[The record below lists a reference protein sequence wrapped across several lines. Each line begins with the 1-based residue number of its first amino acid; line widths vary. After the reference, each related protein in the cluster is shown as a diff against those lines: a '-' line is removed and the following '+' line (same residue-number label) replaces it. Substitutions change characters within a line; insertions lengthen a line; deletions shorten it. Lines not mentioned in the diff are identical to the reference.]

1 MKLAKFLKKY
11 SVIDDEFID
20 DYHTF
25 FDDKADELFWT
36 INLYDIAKW
45 LDIKEEKLKK
55 LLTNNFIK
63 EIDYIIDK
71 KNINN
76 IVLSPK
82 CCKLLCMMSESEK
95 ANLIR
100 TYYTDLEKLI
110 VKYKEEIVNDL
121 DKQMNIKK
129 NSKEMT
135 KNDSRKRMRQYA
147 QSSHRAEEP
156 SSENDKGLI
165 YILKVGDG
173 LYKLKY
179 ISENK
184 NKTKKY
190 KLPIVFIF
198 KIDYYIEAHID
209 EIKKNLND
217 YRYKNKTRTY
227 KIDLELLKRNIKYSC
242 DIKS

>member
-1 MKLAKFLKKY
+1 MKFIKFLKKY
-11 SVIDDEFID
+11 SVIDDGFID

-25 FDDKADELFWT
+25 FDEKADELFWT

-45 LDIKEEKLKK
+45 LDIKEEKLKE

-71 KNINN
+71 KNTNN
-76 IVLSPK
+76 LVLSPK
-82 CCKLLCMMSESEK
+82 CCKLLCMMSESKK

-100 TYYTDLEKLI
+100 TYHIDLEKLI

-129 NSKEMT
+129 NSNKELFE
-135 KNDSRKRMRQYA
+135 NDPQ
-147 QSSHRAEEP
+147 ED
-156 SSENDKGLI
+156 DKGLI
-165 YILKVGDG
+165 YILKVRDG
-173 LYKLKY
+173 IYKLKY
-179 ISENK
+179 ISEKK

-198 KIDYYIEAHID
+198 KIENYIEAHID
-209 EIKKNLND
+209 KIKKNLNK
-217 YRYKNKTRTY
+217 YIYKNKTRTY
-227 KIDLELLKRNIKYSC
+227 KIDLELLKGKIKYSC
-242 DIKS
+242 DIMS

>member
-1 MKLAKFLKKY
+1 MKFIKFLKKY
-11 SVIDDEFID
+11 SVIDNEFID

-25 FDDKADELFWT
+25 FDEKADELFWT

-45 LDIKEEKLKK
+45 LDIKEEKLKE

-71 KNINN
+71 KNTNN
-76 IVLSPK
+76 LVLSPK
-82 CCKLLCMMSESEK
+82 CCKLLCMMSESKK

-100 TYYTDLEKLI
+100 TYHIDLEKLI

-129 NSKEMT
+129 NSNKELFE
-135 KNDSRKRMRQYA
+135 NDPQ
-147 QSSHRAEEP
+147 ED
-156 SSENDKGLI
+156 DKGLI
-165 YILKVGDG
+165 YILKVRDG
-173 LYKLKY
+173 IYKLKY
-179 ISENK
+179 ISEKK

-198 KIDYYIEAHID
+198 KIENYIEAHID
-209 EIKKNLND
+209 EIKKNLNK
-217 YRYKNKTRTY
+217 YIYKNKTRTY
-227 KIDLELLKRNIKYSC
+227 KIDLELLKNRIKYSC
-242 DIKS
+242 DIMS

>member
-1 MKLAKFLKKY
+1 MKFIKFLKKY
-11 SVIDDEFID
+11 SVIDNEFID

-25 FDDKADELFWT
+25 FDEKADELFWT

-45 LDIKEEKLKK
+45 LDIKEEKLKE

-71 KNINN
+71 KNTNN
-76 IVLSPK
+76 LILSPK
-82 CCKLLCMMSESEK
+82 CCKLLCMMSESKK

-100 TYYTDLEKLI
+100 TYHTDLEKLI

-129 NSKEMT
+129 NSNKELFE
-135 KNDSRKRMRQYA
+135 NDPQ
-147 QSSHRAEEP
+147 ED
-156 SSENDKGLI
+156 DKGLI
-165 YILKVGDG
+165 YILKVRDG
-173 LYKLKY
+173 IYKLKY
-179 ISENK
+179 ISEKK

-198 KIDYYIEAHID
+198 KIENYIEAHID
-209 EIKKNLND
+209 KIKKNLNK
-217 YRYKNKTRTY
+217 YIYKNKTRTY
-227 KIDLELLKRNIKYSC
+227 KIDLELLKGKIKYSC
-242 DIKS
+242 DIMS

>member
-11 SVIDDEFID
+11 SVIDDGFID

-25 FDDKADELFWT
+25 FDEKADELFWT
-36 INLYDIAKW
+36 INLCDIAKW
-45 LDIKEEKLKK
+45 LDIKEGKLKE

-76 IVLSPK
+76 LVLSPK

-100 TYYTDLEKLI
+100 TYYIDLEKLI
-110 VKYKEEIVNDL
+110 IKYKEEIVNDL
-121 DKQMNIKK
+121 DKQMF
-129 NSKEMT
+129 E
-135 KNDSRKRMRQYA
+135 NDSLQTDN
-147 QSSHRAEEP
+147 
-156 SSENDKGLI
+156 ENDKGLI
-165 YILKVGDG
+165 YILKVKDG

-179 ISENK
+179 VSE

-198 KIDYYIEAHID
+198 KIDYNIEGHID
-209 EIKKNLND
+209 LIKKELKK

-227 KIDLELLKRNIKYSC
+227 KIDLELLKRKIKYSC

>member
-1 MKLAKFLKKY
+1 MKLANFLKKY
-11 SVIDDEFID
+11 SVINDEFID

-25 FDDKADELFWT
+25 FDEKADELMCT

-55 LLTNNFIK
+55 LLINNFK
-63 EIDYIIDK
+63 EHIDYIIDK

-76 IVLSPK
+76 LVLSPK
-82 CCKLLCMMSESEK
+82 CSKLLCMMSESEK

-100 TYYTDLEKLI
+100 TYHTDLEKLI

-121 DKQMNIKK
+121 DKQMNIKN
-129 NSKEMT
+129 NSNEMF
-135 KNDSRKRMRQYA
+135 
-147 QSSHRAEEP
+147 
-156 SSENDKGLI
+156 ENEKGLI
-165 YILKVGDG
+165 YILKVKDG

-179 ISENK
+179 ISE

-198 KIDYYIEAHID
+198 KIDYNIEGHID
-209 EIKKNLND
+209 LIKKELNK

-227 KIDLELLKRNIKYSC
+227 KIDLELLKRKIKYSC

>member
-1 MKLAKFLKKY
+1 MKFIKFLKKY

-25 FDDKADELFWT
+25 FDEKADELFWT

-45 LDIKEEKLKK
+45 LDIKEEKLKE

-71 KNINN
+71 KNTNN
-76 IVLSPK
+76 IILSPK
-82 CCKLLCMMSESEK
+82 CCKLLCMMSESKK

-100 TYYTDLEKLI
+100 TYHIDLEKLI

-129 NSKEMT
+129 NSNKELFE
-135 KNDSRKRMRQYA
+135 NDPQ
-147 QSSHRAEEP
+147 ED
-156 SSENDKGLI
+156 DKGLI
-165 YILKVGDG
+165 YILKVRDG
-173 LYKLKY
+173 IYKLKY
-179 ISENK
+179 ISEKK

-198 KIDYYIEAHID
+198 KIENYIEAHID
-209 EIKKNLND
+209 KIKKNLNK
-217 YRYKNKTRTY
+217 YIYKNKTRTY
-227 KIDLELLKRNIKYSC
+227 KIDLELLKNRIKYSC
-242 DIKS
+242 DIMS

>member
-1 MKLAKFLKKY
+1 MKFIKFLKKY
-11 SVIDDEFID
+11 SVIDDGFID

-25 FDDKADELFWT
+25 FDEKADELFWT

-45 LDIKEEKLKK
+45 LDIKEEKLKE

-71 KNINN
+71 KNTNN
-76 IVLSPK
+76 LVLSPK
-82 CCKLLCMMSESEK
+82 CCKLLCMMSESKK

-100 TYYTDLEKLI
+100 TYHTDLEKLI

-129 NSKEMT
+129 NSNKELFE
-135 KNDSRKRMRQYA
+135 NDPQ
-147 QSSHRAEEP
+147 ED
-156 SSENDKGLI
+156 DKGLI
-165 YILKVGDG
+165 YILKVRDG

-179 ISENK
+179 ISEKK

-198 KIDYYIEAHID
+198 KIENYIEAHID
-209 EIKKNLND
+209 EIKKNLNK
-217 YRYKNKTRTY
+217 YIYKNKTRTY
-227 KIDLELLKRNIKYSC
+227 KIDLELLKNRIKYSC
-242 DIKS
+242 DIMS

>member
-25 FDDKADELFWT
+25 FDEKADELMCT

-45 LDIKEEKLKK
+45 LDIKKEKLRE
-55 LLTNNFIK
+55 LLTNNFM
-63 EIDYIIDK
+63 EHIDYIMDK

-76 IVLSPK
+76 LVLSPK

-100 TYYTDLEKLI
+100 TYYIDLEKLL

-129 NSKEMT
+129 NSNKKLFE
-135 KNDSRKRMRQYA
+135 NDPQ
-147 QSSHRAEEP
+147 ED
-156 SSENDKGLI
+156 DKGLI
-165 YILKVGDG
+165 YILKVRDG
-173 LYKLKY
+173 IYKLKY
-179 ISENK
+179 ISEKK

-198 KIDYYIEAHID
+198 KIENYIEAHID
-209 EIKKNLND
+209 KIKKNLNK
-217 YRYKNKTRTY
+217 YIYKNKTRTY
-227 KIDLELLKRNIKYSC
+227 KIDLELLKNRIKYSC
-242 DIKS
+242 DIMS

>member
-1 MKLAKFLKKY
+1 MKFIKFLKKY

-25 FDDKADELFWT
+25 FDEKADELFWT

-45 LDIKEEKLKK
+45 LDIKEEKLKE

-71 KNINN
+71 KNTNN
-76 IVLSPK
+76 LILSPK
-82 CCKLLCMMSESEK
+82 CCKLLCMMSESKK

-100 TYYTDLEKLI
+100 TYHIDLEKLI

-129 NSKEMT
+129 NSNKELFE
-135 KNDSRKRMRQYA
+135 NDPQ
-147 QSSHRAEEP
+147 ED
-156 SSENDKGLI
+156 DKGLI
-165 YILKVGDG
+165 YILKVRDG
-173 LYKLKY
+173 IYKLKY
-179 ISENK
+179 ISGKK

-198 KIDYYIEAHID
+198 KIENYIEAHID
-209 EIKKNLND
+209 EIKKNLNE

-227 KIDLELLKRNIKYSC
+227 KIDLELLKGKIKYSC
-242 DIKS
+242 DIMS

>member
-1 MKLAKFLKKY
+1 MKFVKFLKKY

-45 LDIKEEKLKK
+45 LDIKEDKLRE
-55 LLTNNFIK
+55 LLANNFK
-63 EIDYIIDK
+63 EHIDYIIDK

-76 IVLSPK
+76 LVLSPK
-82 CCKLLCMMSESEK
+82 CSKLLCMMSESEK

-100 TYYTDLEKLI
+100 TYYIDLEKLI
-110 VKYKEEIVNDL
+110 IKYKEEIVNDL
-121 DKQMNIKK
+121 DKQMNIKN
-129 NSKEMT
+129 NSKEMF
-135 KNDSRKRMRQYA
+135 
-147 QSSHRAEEP
+147 
-156 SSENDKGLI
+156 ENDKGLI
-165 YILKVGDG
+165 YILKVKDG

-179 ISENK
+179 ISE

-198 KIDYYIEAHID
+198 KIDYDIEGHID
-209 EIKKNLND
+209 LIKKELNK

-227 KIDLELLKRNIKYSC
+227 KIDLEILKRKIKYSC

>member
-25 FDDKADELFWT
+25 FDEKADELFWT

-45 LDIKEEKLKK
+45 LDIKEVKLKE

-71 KNINN
+71 NNINN
-76 IVLSPK
+76 LVLSPK

-100 TYYTDLEKLI
+100 TYYIDLEKLI
-110 VKYKEEIVNDL
+110 IKYKEEIVNDL
-121 DKQMNIKK
+121 DKQMNIKN
-129 NSKEMT
+129 NSNEMF
-135 KNDSRKRMRQYA
+135 
-147 QSSHRAEEP
+147 
-156 SSENDKGLI
+156 ENDKGLI
-165 YILKVGDG
+165 YILKVKDG

-198 KIDYYIEAHID
+198 KIDYDIEGHID
-209 EIKKNLND
+209 LIKKELKK

-227 KIDLELLKRNIKYSC
+227 KIDLELIKRNIKYSC
-242 DIKS
+242 NIKS

>member
-1 MKLAKFLKKY
+1 MKLAKFFKKY
-11 SVIDDEFID
+11 SLIDDEFID

-25 FDDKADELFWT
+25 FDEKADELFWT
-36 INLYDIAKW
+36 INLCDIAKW
-45 LDIKEEKLKK
+45 LDIKKGKLKE

-76 IVLSPK
+76 LVLSPK

-100 TYYTDLEKLI
+100 TYYIDLEKLI
-110 VKYKEEIVNDL
+110 IKYKEEIVNDL
-121 DKQMNIKK
+121 DKQMNIK
-129 NSKEMT
+129 NSSKEMF
-135 KNDSRKRMRQYA
+135 
-147 QSSHRAEEP
+147 
-156 SSENDKGLI
+156 ENDKGLI
-165 YILKVGDG
+165 YILKVKDG

-179 ISENK
+179 ISEKK

-198 KIDYYIEAHID
+198 KIDYDIEGHID
-209 EIKKNLND
+209 EIKKNLNE
-217 YRYKNKTRTY
+217 YLYKNKTRTY

>member
-1 MKLAKFLKKY
+1 MKLTKFLKKY

-45 LDIKEEKLKK
+45 LDINEEKLKE

-82 CCKLLCMMSESEK
+82 CCKLLCMMSESKK

-121 DKQMNIKK
+121 DKQMNIKN
-129 NSKEMT
+129 NSKEMF
-135 KNDSRKRMRQYA
+135 DD
-147 QSSHRAEEP
+147 
-156 SSENDKGLI
+156 SENAKGLI

-179 ISENK
+179 ISEK
-184 NKTKKY
+184 KKKKY

-242 DIKS
+242 DIMS

>member
-1 MKLAKFLKKY
+1 MKFIKFLKKY
-11 SVIDDEFID
+11 SVIDNEFID

-25 FDDKADELFWT
+25 FDEKADELFWT

-45 LDIKEEKLKK
+45 LDIKEEKLKE

-71 KNINN
+71 KNTNN
-76 IVLSPK
+76 LILSPK
-82 CCKLLCMMSESEK
+82 CCKLLCMMSESKK

-100 TYYTDLEKLI
+100 TYHIDLEKLI

-129 NSKEMT
+129 NSNKELFE
-135 KNDSRKRMRQYA
+135 NDPQ
-147 QSSHRAEEP
+147 ED
-156 SSENDKGLI
+156 DKGLI
-165 YILKVGDG
+165 YILKVRDG
-173 LYKLKY
+173 IYKLKY
-179 ISENK
+179 ISEKK

-198 KIDYYIEAHID
+198 KIENYIEAHID
-209 EIKKNLND
+209 EIKKNLNK
-217 YRYKNKTRTY
+217 YIYKNKTRTY
-227 KIDLELLKRNIKYSC
+227 KIDLELLKGKIKYSC
-242 DIKS
+242 DIMS

>member
-11 SVIDDEFID
+11 SVIDDKFID

-25 FDDKADELFWT
+25 FDEKADEKADELFWT

-45 LDIKEEKLKK
+45 LDIKEGKLKE
-55 LLTNNFIK
+55 LLTNNFK
-63 EIDYIIDK
+63 EHIDYIIDK

-76 IVLSPK
+76 LVLSPK
-82 CCKLLCMMSESEK
+82 CSKLLCMMSGSKK

-100 TYYTDLEKLI
+100 TYHIDLEKLI
-110 VKYKEEIVNDL
+110 IKYKEEIVNDL
-121 DKQMNIKK
+121 DKQMNIK
-129 NSKEMT
+129 NSSKEIF
-135 KNDSRKRMRQYA
+135 
-147 QSSHRAEEP
+147 
-156 SSENDKGLI
+156 ENEKGLI
-165 YILKVGDG
+165 YILKVKDG

-198 KIDYYIEAHID
+198 KIDYNIEGHID
-209 EIKKNLND
+209 EIKKNLNE
-217 YRYKNKTRTY
+217 YLYKNKTRTY

>member
-25 FDDKADELFWT
+25 FDEKADELFWT

-45 LDIKEEKLKK
+45 LDIKEEKLRE
-55 LLTNNFIK
+55 LLANNFK
-63 EIDYIIDK
+63 EHIDYIMDK
-71 KNINN
+71 KNFNN
-76 IVLSPK
+76 LVLSPK
-82 CCKLLCMMSESEK
+82 CSKLLCMMSESKK
-95 ANLIR
+95 ANLIQ
-100 TYYTDLEKLI
+100 TYHADLEKLI

-121 DKQMNIKK
+121 DKQMNIK
-129 NSKEMT
+129 NSSNEMF
-135 KNDSRKRMRQYA
+135 
-147 QSSHRAEEP
+147 
-156 SSENDKGLI
+156 ENEKGLI
-165 YILKVGDG
+165 YILKVRDG

-179 ISENK
+179 ISEKK

-198 KIDYYIEAHID
+198 KINYDIEGHID
-209 EIKKNLND
+209 EIKKNLNE

>member
-11 SVIDDEFID
+11 SVINDEFID

-25 FDDKADELFWT
+25 FDEKADELFWT

-45 LDIKEEKLKK
+45 LDIKEEKLRE
-55 LLTNNFIK
+55 LLANNFK
-63 EIDYIIDK
+63 EHIDYIMDK
-71 KNINN
+71 KNFNN
-76 IVLSPK
+76 LVLSPK
-82 CCKLLCMMSESEK
+82 CSKLLCMMSESKK

-100 TYYTDLEKLI
+100 TYHADLEKLI

-121 DKQMNIKK
+121 DKQMNIKN
-129 NSKEMT
+129 NSKEMF
-135 KNDSRKRMRQYA
+135 
-147 QSSHRAEEP
+147 
-156 SSENDKGLI
+156 ENEKGLI
-165 YILKVGDG
+165 YILKVRDG

-179 ISENK
+179 ISEKK

-198 KIDYYIEAHID
+198 KINYDIEGHID
-209 EIKKNLND
+209 EIKKNLNE

-227 KIDLELLKRNIKYSC
+227 KIDLELLKRKIKYSC
-242 DIKS
+242 NIKS

>member
-1 MKLAKFLKKY
+1 MKFIKFLKKY

-25 FDDKADELFWT
+25 FDEKADELFWT

-45 LDIKEEKLKK
+45 LDIKEEKLKE

-71 KNINN
+71 KNTNN
-76 IVLSPK
+76 LVLSPK
-82 CCKLLCMMSESEK
+82 CCKLLCMMSESKK

-100 TYYTDLEKLI
+100 TYHIDLEKLI

-121 DKQMNIKK
+121 DKQMNIKQ
-129 NSKEMT
+129 NSNKELFE
-135 KNDSRKRMRQYA
+135 NDPQ
-147 QSSHRAEEP
+147 ED
-156 SSENDKGLI
+156 DKGLI
-165 YILKVGDG
+165 YILKVRDG
-173 LYKLKY
+173 IYKLKY
-179 ISENK
+179 ISEKK

-198 KIDYYIEAHID
+198 KIENYIEAHID
-209 EIKKNLND
+209 KIKKNLNK
-217 YRYKNKTRTY
+217 YIYKNKTRTY
-227 KIDLELLKRNIKYSC
+227 KIDLELLKGKIKYSC
-242 DIKS
+242 DIMS

>member
-1 MKLAKFLKKY
+1 MKLANFLKKY
-11 SVIDDEFID
+11 SVINDEFID

-25 FDDKADELFWT
+25 FDEKADELFWT

-45 LDIKEEKLKK
+45 LDIKEEKLKE

-71 KNINN
+71 KNTNN
-76 IVLSPK
+76 LILSPK
-82 CCKLLCMMSESEK
+82 CCKLLCMMSESKK

-100 TYYTDLEKLI
+100 TYHIDLEKLI

-129 NSKEMT
+129 NSNKELFE
-135 KNDSRKRMRQYA
+135 NDPQ
-147 QSSHRAEEP
+147 ED
-156 SSENDKGLI
+156 DKGLI
-165 YILKVGDG
+165 YILKVRDG
-173 LYKLKY
+173 IYKLKY
-179 ISENK
+179 ISEKK

-198 KIDYYIEAHID
+198 KIENYIEAHID
-209 EIKKNLND
+209 EIKKNLNK
-217 YRYKNKTRTY
+217 YIYKNKTRTY
-227 KIDLELLKRNIKYSC
+227 KIDLELLKGKIKYSC
-242 DIKS
+242 DIMS

>member
-1 MKLAKFLKKY
+1 MKFVKFLKKY

-25 FDDKADELFWT
+25 FDEKADELFWT

-45 LDIKEEKLKK
+45 LDIKEEKLRE
-55 LLTNNFIK
+55 LLANNFK
-63 EIDYIIDK
+63 EHIDYIMDK
-71 KNINN
+71 KNFNN
-76 IVLSPK
+76 LVLSPK
-82 CCKLLCMMSESEK
+82 CSKLLCMMSESKK
-95 ANLIR
+95 ANLIQ
-100 TYYTDLEKLI
+100 TYHADLEKLI

-121 DKQMNIKK
+121 DKQMNIK
-129 NSKEMT
+129 NSSNEMF
-135 KNDSRKRMRQYA
+135 
-147 QSSHRAEEP
+147 
-156 SSENDKGLI
+156 ENEKGLI
-165 YILKVGDG
+165 YILKVRDG

-179 ISENK
+179 ISEKK

-198 KIDYYIEAHID
+198 KINYDIEGHID
-209 EIKKNLND
+209 EIKKNLNE

>member
-1 MKLAKFLKKY
+1 MKFIKFLKKY
-11 SVIDDEFID
+11 SVIDNEFID

-25 FDDKADELFWT
+25 FDEKADELFWT

-45 LDIKEEKLKK
+45 LDIKEEKLKE

-71 KNINN
+71 KNTNN
-76 IVLSPK
+76 LILSPK
-82 CCKLLCMMSESEK
+82 CCKLLCMMSESKK

-100 TYYTDLEKLI
+100 TYHIDLEKLI

-129 NSKEMT
+129 NSNKKLFE
-135 KNDSRKRMRQYA
+135 NDPQ
-147 QSSHRAEEP
+147 ED
-156 SSENDKGLI
+156 DKGLI
-165 YILKVGDG
+165 YILKVRDG
-173 LYKLKY
+173 IYKLKY
-179 ISENK
+179 ISEKK

-198 KIDYYIEAHID
+198 KIENYIEAHID
-209 EIKKNLND
+209 KIKKNLNK
-217 YRYKNKTRTY
+217 YIYKNKTRTY
-227 KIDLELLKRNIKYSC
+227 KIDLELLKNRIKYSC
-242 DIKS
+242 DIMS

>member
-1 MKLAKFLKKY
+1 MKFIKFLKKY

-25 FDDKADELFWT
+25 FDEKADELFWT

-45 LDIKEEKLKK
+45 LDIKEEKLKE

-71 KNINN
+71 KNTNN
-76 IVLSPK
+76 LILSPK
-82 CCKLLCMMSESEK
+82 CCKLLCMMSESKK

-100 TYYTDLEKLI
+100 TYHTDLEKLI

-129 NSKEMT
+129 NSNKKLFE
-135 KNDSRKRMRQYA
+135 NDPQ
-147 QSSHRAEEP
+147 ED
-156 SSENDKGLI
+156 DKGLI
-165 YILKVGDG
+165 YILKVRDG
-173 LYKLKY
+173 IYKLKY
-179 ISENK
+179 ISEKK

-198 KIDYYIEAHID
+198 KIENYIEAHID
-209 EIKKNLND
+209 EIKKNLNK
-217 YRYKNKTRTY
+217 YIYKNKTRTY
-227 KIDLELLKRNIKYSC
+227 KIDLELLKGKIKYSC
-242 DIKS
+242 DIMS

>member
-1 MKLAKFLKKY
+1 MKFAKFLKKY
-11 SVIDDEFID
+11 SVIDDGFID

-25 FDDKADELFWT
+25 FDEKADELIYT

-55 LLTNNFIK
+55 LLINNFK
-63 EIDYIIDK
+63 EHIDYIIDK
-71 KNINN
+71 KNFNN

-82 CCKLLCMMSESEK
+82 CSKLLCMMSGSEK

-100 TYYTDLEKLI
+100 TYYIDLEKLI

-121 DKQMNIKK
+121 DKQMNIKN
-129 NSKEMT
+129 NSKEMF
-135 KNDSRKRMRQYA
+135 
-147 QSSHRAEEP
+147 
-156 SSENDKGLI
+156 ENDKGLI
-165 YILKVGDG
+165 YILKVKDG

-179 ISENK
+179 ISEKK

-198 KIDYYIEAHID
+198 KINYDIEGHID
-209 EIKKNLND
+209 EIKKNLNE
-217 YRYKNKTRTY
+217 YLYKNKTRTY
-227 KIDLELLKRNIKYSC
+227 KIDLELLKRKIKYSC
-242 DIKS
+242 NIKS

>member
-11 SVIDDEFID
+11 SLIDDEFID

-45 LDIKEEKLKK
+45 LDIKEGKLKE
-55 LLTNNFIK
+55 LLINNFIK
-63 EIDYIIDK
+63 EIDYIVDK

-76 IVLSPK
+76 LVLSPK
-82 CCKLLCMMSESEK
+82 CSKLLCMMSESEK

-100 TYYTDLEKLI
+100 TYHTNLEKLL

-121 DKQMNIKK
+121 DKQMNIKN
-129 NSKEMT
+129 NSKEMF
-135 KNDSRKRMRQYA
+135 
-147 QSSHRAEEP
+147 
-156 SSENDKGLI
+156 ENDKGLI
-165 YILKVGDG
+165 YILKVKDG

-198 KIDYYIEAHID
+198 KIDYDIEGHID
-209 EIKKNLND
+209 LIKKELNK

-227 KIDLELLKRNIKYSC
+227 KIDLELIKRNIKYSC

>member
-11 SVIDDEFID
+11 SVIDDGFID

-25 FDDKADELFWT
+25 FDEKADELICT

-55 LLTNNFIK
+55 LLINNFK
-63 EIDYIIDK
+63 KHIDYIIDK
-71 KNINN
+71 NNINN
-76 IVLSPK
+76 IVLSQK
-82 CCKLLCMMSESEK
+82 CSKLLCMMSESKK

-100 TYYTDLEKLI
+100 TYHTDLEKLI
-110 VKYKEEIVNDL
+110 IKYKEEIVNDL
-121 DKQMNIKK
+121 DKQMF
-129 NSKEMT
+129 E
-135 KNDSRKRMRQYA
+135 NDSLQTDN
-147 QSSHRAEEP
+147 
-156 SSENDKGLI
+156 ENDKGLI
-165 YILKVGDG
+165 YILKVKDG

-179 ISENK
+179 ISEKK

-198 KIDYYIEAHID
+198 KIDYDIEGHID
-209 EIKKNLND
+209 LIKKELNK

-227 KIDLELLKRNIKYSC
+227 KIDLELLKSKIKYSC

>member
-1 MKLAKFLKKY
+1 MKLANFLKKY
-11 SVIDDEFID
+11 SVIDDEIID

-45 LDIKEEKLKK
+45 LDIKEEKLKE

-63 EIDYIIDK
+63 EIDYIMDK
-71 KNINN
+71 NN
-76 IVLSPK
+76 YNNLVLSPK
-82 CCKLLCMMSESEK
+82 CCKLLCMMSGSKK

-135 KNDSRKRMRQYA
+135 K
-147 QSSHRAEEP
+147 
-156 SSENDKGLI
+156 NDKGLI

>member
-1 MKLAKFLKKY
+1 MKLANFLKKY
-11 SVIDDEFID
+11 SVINDEFID

-25 FDDKADELFWT
+25 FDEKADELMCT

-55 LLTNNFIK
+55 LLINNFK
-63 EIDYIIDK
+63 EHIDYIIDK

-76 IVLSPK
+76 LVLSPK
-82 CCKLLCMMSESEK
+82 CSKLLCMMSESEK

-100 TYYTDLEKLI
+100 TYHTDLEKLI

-121 DKQMNIKK
+121 DKQMNIKN
-129 NSKEMT
+129 NSKEMF
-135 KNDSRKRMRQYA
+135 
-147 QSSHRAEEP
+147 
-156 SSENDKGLI
+156 ENDKGLI
-165 YILKVGDG
+165 YILKVKDG

-198 KIDYYIEAHID
+198 KIDYNIEGHID
-209 EIKKNLND
+209 EIKKNLNE
-217 YRYKNKTRTY
+217 YLYKNKTRTY
-227 KIDLELLKRNIKYSC
+227 KIDLELLKNRIKYSC

>member
-1 MKLAKFLKKY
+1 MKFIKFLKKY
-11 SVIDDEFID
+11 SVIDNEFID

-25 FDDKADELFWT
+25 FDEKADELFWT

-45 LDIKEEKLKK
+45 LDIKEEKLKE

-71 KNINN
+71 KNTNN
-76 IVLSPK
+76 LILSPK
-82 CCKLLCMMSESEK
+82 CCKLLCMMSESKK

-100 TYYTDLEKLI
+100 TYHIDLEKLI

-129 NSKEMT
+129 NSNKELFE
-135 KNDSRKRMRQYA
+135 NDPQ
-147 QSSHRAEEP
+147 ED
-156 SSENDKGLI
+156 DKGLI
-165 YILKVGDG
+165 YILKVRDG
-173 LYKLKY
+173 IYKLKY
-179 ISENK
+179 ISEKK

-198 KIDYYIEAHID
+198 KIENYIEAHID
-209 EIKKNLND
+209 EIKKNLNK
-217 YRYKNKTRTY
+217 YIYKNKTRTY
-227 KIDLELLKRNIKYSC
+227 KIDLELLKNRIKYSC
-242 DIKS
+242 DIMS

>member
-1 MKLAKFLKKY
+1 MKFIKFLKKY
-11 SVIDDEFID
+11 SVIDDGFID

-25 FDDKADELFWT
+25 FDEKADELFWT

-45 LDIKEEKLKK
+45 LDIKEEKLKE

-71 KNINN
+71 KNTNN
-76 IVLSPK
+76 LVLSPK
-82 CCKLLCMMSESEK
+82 CCKLLCMMSESKK

-100 TYYTDLEKLI
+100 TYHIDLEKLI

-129 NSKEMT
+129 NSNKELFE
-135 KNDSRKRMRQYA
+135 NDPQ
-147 QSSHRAEEP
+147 ED
-156 SSENDKGLI
+156 DKGLI
-165 YILKVGDG
+165 YILKVRDG
-173 LYKLKY
+173 IYKLKY
-179 ISENK
+179 ISEKK

-198 KIDYYIEAHID
+198 KIENYIEAHID
-209 EIKKNLND
+209 EIKKNLNK
-217 YRYKNKTRTY
+217 YIYKNKTRTY
-227 KIDLELLKRNIKYSC
+227 KIDLELLKNRIKYSC
-242 DIKS
+242 DIMS

>member
-1 MKLAKFLKKY
+1 MKFIKFLKKY

-25 FDDKADELFWT
+25 FDEKADELFWT

-45 LDIKEEKLKK
+45 LDIKEEKLKE

-71 KNINN
+71 KNTNN
-76 IVLSPK
+76 LVLSPK
-82 CCKLLCMMSESEK
+82 CCKLLCMMSESKK

-100 TYYTDLEKLI
+100 TYHIDLEKLI

-129 NSKEMT
+129 NSNKELFE
-135 KNDSRKRMRQYA
+135 NDPQ
-147 QSSHRAEEP
+147 ED
-156 SSENDKGLI
+156 DKGLI
-165 YILKVGDG
+165 YILKVRDG
-173 LYKLKY
+173 IYKLKY
-179 ISENK
+179 ISEKK

-198 KIDYYIEAHID
+198 KIENYIEAHID
-209 EIKKNLND
+209 EIKKNLNE
-217 YRYKNKTRTY
+217 YRYKNKTSTY
-227 KIDLELLKRNIKYSC
+227 KIDLELLKNRIKYSC
-242 DIKS
+242 DIMS

>member
-1 MKLAKFLKKY
+1 MKFIKFLKKY

-25 FDDKADELFWT
+25 FDEKADELFWT

-45 LDIKEEKLKK
+45 LDIKEEKLKE

-71 KNINN
+71 KNTNN
-76 IVLSPK
+76 LVLSPK
-82 CCKLLCMMSESEK
+82 CCKLLCMMSESKK

-100 TYYTDLEKLI
+100 TYHIDLEKLI

-121 DKQMNIKK
+121 DKQMNIKQ
-129 NSKEMT
+129 NSNKELFE
-135 KNDSRKRMRQYA
+135 NDPQ
-147 QSSHRAEEP
+147 ED
-156 SSENDKGLI
+156 DKGLI
-165 YILKVGDG
+165 YILKVRDG
-173 LYKLKY
+173 IYKLKY
-179 ISENK
+179 ISEKK

-198 KIDYYIEAHID
+198 KIENYIEAHID
-209 EIKKNLND
+209 EIKKNLNK
-217 YRYKNKTRTY
+217 YIYKNKTRTY
-227 KIDLELLKRNIKYSC
+227 KIDLELLKGKIKYSC
-242 DIKS
+242 DIMS

>member
-1 MKLAKFLKKY
+1 MKFVKFLKKY

-25 FDDKADELFWT
+25 FDEKADELFWT
-36 INLYDIAKW
+36 INLCDIAKW

-76 IVLSPK
+76 LVLSPK

-100 TYYTDLEKLI
+100 TYYIDLEKLI
-110 VKYKEEIVNDL
+110 IKYKEEIVNDL
-121 DKQMNIKK
+121 DKQINIKN
-129 NSKEMT
+129 NSKEMF
-135 KNDSRKRMRQYA
+135 
-147 QSSHRAEEP
+147 
-156 SSENDKGLI
+156 ENDKGLI
-165 YILKVGDG
+165 YILKVKDG

-179 ISENK
+179 ISE

-198 KIDYYIEAHID
+198 KIDYDIEGHID
-209 EIKKNLND
+209 EIKKNLNE
-217 YRYKNKTRTY
+217 YLYKNKTRTY
-227 KIDLELLKRNIKYSC
+227 KIDLELLKNRIKYSC

>member
-1 MKLAKFLKKY
+1 MKFIKFLKKY
-11 SVIDDEFID
+11 SVIDDGFID

-25 FDDKADELFWT
+25 FDEKADELFWT

-45 LDIKEEKLKK
+45 LDIKEEKLKE

-71 KNINN
+71 KNTNN
-76 IVLSPK
+76 LVLSPK
-82 CCKLLCMMSESEK
+82 CCKLLCMMSESKK

-100 TYYTDLEKLI
+100 TYHIDLEKLI

-129 NSKEMT
+129 NSNKELFE
-135 KNDSRKRMRQYA
+135 NDPQ
-147 QSSHRAEEP
+147 ED
-156 SSENDKGLI
+156 DKGLI
-165 YILKVGDG
+165 YILKVRDG
-173 LYKLKY
+173 IYKLKY
-179 ISENK
+179 ISEKK

-198 KIDYYIEAHID
+198 KIENYIEAHID
-209 EIKKNLND
+209 KIKKNLNK
-217 YRYKNKTRTY
+217 YIYKNKTRTY
-227 KIDLELLKRNIKYSC
+227 KIDLELLKNRIKYSC
-242 DIKS
+242 DIMS